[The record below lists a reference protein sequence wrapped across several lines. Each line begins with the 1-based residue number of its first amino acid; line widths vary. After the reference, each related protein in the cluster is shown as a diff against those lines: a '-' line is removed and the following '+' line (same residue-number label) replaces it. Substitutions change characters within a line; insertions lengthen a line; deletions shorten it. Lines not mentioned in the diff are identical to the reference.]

1 MKNCIRPPYEKLKFL
16 KSGFIIFKNRVFYR
30 DPCPRLRCC
39 FYSNYDFSERQKNN
53 GHQQQENAPLHTV
66 VAPLPVGRDEDEVFV
81 DLELRLE
88 VRPVNG

>member
-1 MKNCIRPPYEKLKFL
+1 MKNCIRPPYEELKFL
-16 KSGFIIFKNRVFYR
+16 KSGFIIFKI
-30 DPCPRLRCC
+30 
-39 FYSNYDFSERQKNN
+39 QKNN

>member
-16 KSGFIIFKNRVFYR
+16 KSGFIIFKFEFSIETPV
-30 DPCPRLRCC
+30 PGCC
-39 FYSNYDFSERQKNN
+39 FYSIYDFSERQKNN

>member
-1 MKNCIRPPYEKLKFL
+1 MKNSNSSNQALLFSKFEF
-16 KSGFIIFKNRVFYR
+16 SIETPVPG
-30 DPCPRLRCC
+30 CC
-39 FYSNYDFSERQKNN
+39 FYSIYDFSERQKNN

-88 VRPVNG
+88 VRPVNY

>member
-1 MKNCIRPPYEKLKFL
+1 MTWP
-16 KSGFIIFKNRVFYR
+16 
-30 DPCPRLRCC
+30 
-39 FYSNYDFSERQKNN
+39 ERQKNN

>member
-1 MKNCIRPPYEKLKFL
+1 MKNSNSSNQALSFSKFE
-16 KSGFIIFKNRVFYR
+16 
-30 DPCPRLRCC
+30 
-39 FYSNYDFSERQKNN
+39 FSIENI

>member
-16 KSGFIIFKNRVFYR
+16 KSGFIIFKIRVFYR
-30 DPCPRLRCC
+30 DPCPRLL
-39 FYSNYDFSERQKNN
+39 FYSVYDFSERQKNN